1 MRDRIFV
8 TASCKATGVQI
19 SLENVNPLTRSDVAI
34 QQIALSLGV
43 GKVTYGFGCGVHS
56 SSSSSSSSSSNSA
69 MMSSRDL
76 PSDKYLRNKFAV
88 LRIFLISDSP
98 FSRHHCA

>member
-19 SLENVNPLTRSDVAI
+19 SLENVNPLTLSDVAI

-43 GKVTYGFGCGVHS
+43 GKVTYGCGCGVH
-56 SSSSSSSSSSNSA
+56 SSSSSSSSNSA